1 MDFKDFTAGSDDEG
15 RRFDRILRIFLKEKS
30 LGEIYKLLRKGLIKL
45 NDKKAAPETHVA
57 KGDKISIAAFLL
69 ENTNNAENSKNSGGF
84 TNDNSSAPALDIVF
98 ENEHLLIINKPF
110 DRTVHGEK
118 DGLYKDVLA
127 YWNKNCKDVTD
138 SLSFKPGPLHRLDR
152 RTTGLLVFSKSLEGA
167 RWFSDCIKNHTV
179 QKGYYALLN
188 GNLTGE
194 VYWEDYIQASE
205 DDELNGFHTV
215 KVISGTDKAQNNGC
229 KAVTIARPLCHGI
242 FKGQAVT
249 LAEVDIKTGRKHQI
263 RAQSSFHGFP
273 LFGDSAYGAPESQGE
288 NFYLQAFRLRFPKDN
303 PFNLPEEI
311 KIPLNSYFITQ
322 LQCCEIENP
331 GL

>member
-1 MDFKDFTAGSDDEG
+1 MEFKNFTAGSDDEG

-45 NDKKAAPETHVA
+45 NDKKAAPECHVS
-57 KGDKISIAAFLL
+57 KGDKISIAAFLFDDK
-69 ENTNNAENSKNSGGF
+69 TSPANATESG
-84 TNDNSSAPALDIVF
+84 TDTAPDLDIVY
-98 ENEHLLIINKPF
+98 ENEHLLIINKPY

-118 DGLYKDVLA
+118 DGIYKDVLT
-127 YWNKNCKDVTD
+127 YWNKNCKAETD

-167 RWFSDCIKNHTV
+167 RWFSDCIKNHTIR
-179 QKGYYALLN
+179 KEYYALLN
-188 GNLTGE
+188 GTLPAE
-194 VYWEDYIQASE
+194 VCWEDYIQASE

-215 KVISGTDKAQNNGC
+215 KVISGADSSQNSGC
-229 KAVTIARPLCHGI
+229 KAITIAKPVCYGKLNGKTI
-242 FKGQAVT
+242 T
-249 LAEVDIKTGRKHQI
+249 LAEVEIKTGRKHQI
-263 RAQSSFHGFP
+263 RAQSALHGYP

-288 NFYLQAFRLRFPKDN
+288 NFYLQAFRLSFPKDN
-303 PFNLPEEI
+303 PLNLPEEI
-311 KIPLNSYFITQ
+311 KIGLNSYFITQ